1 MNDTAAPSDPQALAE
16 AVARSMWAEDR
27 ASQSMGM
34 TIVSVAPGRAELT
47 MPVRGDMLNGH
58 AICHGGFIFTLA
70 DSAFAFACNSGNMN
84 TVASGCS
91 IDFLMPAREGDVL
104 TAVAAERSSSG
115 RTGVYDIEVR
125 NQRSEVV
132 ALFRG
137 KSYRIRGNVIANDA
151 APGTQSRSDSAHG
164 NR

>member
-1 MNDTAAPSDPQALAE
+1 
-16 AVARSMWAEDR
+16 MWAADR

-34 TIVSVAPGRAELT
+34 KIVAVAPGRAELT

-137 KSYRIRGNVIANDA
+137 KSYRIRGNVVATEA
-151 APGTQSRSDSAHG
+151 APGMQTQADAAHG
-164 NR
+164 TR